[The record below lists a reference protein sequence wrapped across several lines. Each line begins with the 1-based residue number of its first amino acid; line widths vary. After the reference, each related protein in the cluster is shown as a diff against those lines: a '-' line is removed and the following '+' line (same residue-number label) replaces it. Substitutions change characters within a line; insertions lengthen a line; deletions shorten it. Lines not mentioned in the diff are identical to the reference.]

1 MVALGDLTAPKPIK
15 METSSLDS
23 FLEKLLQ
30 ALKQHE
36 TDMAEIKTTNKKLA
50 AEVDD
55 LKAQVKASG
64 GAEMLKELK
73 DLSSRFKV
81 LLSSPPLLSSPSSLL
96 VLSVSPSPV
105 SSSSS
110 LACHS
115 RPWLHVSSSPVFLLA
130 AYSRCVGADG
140 GQDLE
145 ARLAIVE
152 QRMENKAE
160 ATQLQ
165 EVKEV
170 AERGERSLLEL
181 STEFTGFKSDIMKS
195 IKGLDGRLS
204 SLQSQV
210 SEQINHLADSKA
222 NKSEVTELGK
232 KTESLGKV
240 CDNNT
245 DEVQEMRR
253 RMDEFLQGVD
263 SKIEMKADR
272 DSLNNRITRVEVDDL
287 LSSLSSLFSDKQ
299 RKASKDVQDLR
310 DDLDVLL
317 TMVMQDANV
326 AAGMLKCLSCEKPV
340 LLHRPGPPPGS
351 GREPVITQGTDGMMY
366 RAAKEDYS
374 PVWASSGLGRRSESP
389 ARTRTESP
397 QKPSGRTRPASAKVR
412 SSVS

>member
-73 DLSSRFKV
+73 DLSSRFK
-81 LLSSPPLLSSPSSLL
+81 
-96 VLSVSPSPV
+96 
-105 SSSSS
+105 
-110 LACHS
+110 
-115 RPWLHVSSSPVFLLA
+115 
-130 AYSRCVGADG
+130 
-140 GQDLE
+140 DLE